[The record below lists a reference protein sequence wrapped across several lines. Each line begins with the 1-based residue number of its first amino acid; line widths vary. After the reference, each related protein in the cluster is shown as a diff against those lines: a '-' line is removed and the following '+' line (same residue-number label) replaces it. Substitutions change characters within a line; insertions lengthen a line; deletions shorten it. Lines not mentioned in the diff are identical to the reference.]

1 MKRALAVVLS
11 IGLVAGLGC
20 GQPGGDAEQEV
31 ATDTKAAEKTAAA
44 AAEKWLHLVDQG
56 QYAESWDGTAA
67 FFQQAVPQAQWRN
80 MMESVRAPLGE
91 LLSRQLKGAADH
103 TSRPG
108 APAGQYVVV
117 QFAAEFGN
125 GKSAIETV
133 TPHLEKDGTW
143 RVSGYF
149 IK

>member
-1 MKRALAVVLS
+1 MRRALPVVLS
-11 IGLVAGLGC
+11 IGLLAGLGC
-20 GQPGGDAEQEV
+20 GQPGGDAEQAEE
-31 ATDTKAAEKTAAA
+31 AAVA

-56 QYAESWDGTAA
+56 QYAESWDRTAA
-67 FFQQAVPQAQWRN
+67 FFQQAVPKAQWQT
-80 MMESVRAPLGE
+80 MMESVRVPLGE
-91 LLSRQLKGAADH
+91 LVSRELKGSDYK
-103 TSRPG
+103 TSLPG

-117 QFAAEFGN
+117 QFAARFGN

-133 TPHLEKDGTW
+133 TPRLEEDGTW